1 MVGAEWGHMAQGQVT
16 QIAALLSHFLSSA
29 RLWKKLMIEL
39 K

>member
-1 MVGAEWGHMAQGQVT
+1 MVGAEWGHKVQGQVT

-29 RLWKKLMIEL
+29 RLWKRLMTEL